1 MNVRF
6 PLFPPFRGDI
16 AGETT
21 AAFAGQ
27 KRFIGILAE
36 YKAWKVT
43 QQNNGEGIS
52 ILNEVDAN
60 NFINAADGWMNKK
73 IRTLVTV
80 PVLQEAEGQRT
91 ANQNE

>member
-1 MNVRF
+1 M
-6 PLFPPFRGDI
+6 
-16 AGETT
+16 
-21 AAFAGQ
+21 
-27 KRFIGILAE
+27 LAE
-36 YKAWKVT
+36 YKTWKVT
-43 QQNNGEGIS
+43 QRNNGEGIS

-60 NFINAADGWMNKK
+60 NFINAANGWMNKK